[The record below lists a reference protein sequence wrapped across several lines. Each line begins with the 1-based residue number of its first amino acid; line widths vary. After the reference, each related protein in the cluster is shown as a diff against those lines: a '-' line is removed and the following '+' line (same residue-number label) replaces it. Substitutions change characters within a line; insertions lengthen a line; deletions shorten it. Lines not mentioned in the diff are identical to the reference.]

1 LNPLSG
7 LLISAIV
14 DEGFVAVLVSIFI
27 TFSQLF
33 TSGAIFPMEFVE
45 PNLRK
50 ILYYSP
56 IAMPTESLR
65 NVMLRGWD
73 LTYFYVFHGFAL
85 NVGTGLVFL
94 VIAMF
99 VFQRYS

>member
-1 LNPLSG
+1 MS
-7 LLISAIV
+7 
-14 DEGFVAVLVSIFI
+14 EGFVAILVSIFI

-33 TSGAIFPMEFVE
+33 TSGAIFPFELVE

-85 NVGTGLVFL
+85 NIGSGLVFL
-94 VIAMF
+94 IVAMF
-99 VFQRYS
+99 IFKRNS